1 MRLLIAE
8 DEKDLNR
15 IISKRLESEGYT
27 VDRCYDGGEALD
39 YLRTGEFDAVI
50 MDIMMPVMSHSQVG
64 RMYSK
69 SGFMVKC
76 FPRVNLLRTER
87 GMGLGKEPPPYWGR
101 TRLGLGC

>member
-50 MDIMMPVMSHSQVG
+50 MDIMMPVMSGLDVLRCMRNEKDKTPVLLLTAKDSIAD
-64 RMYSK
+64 
-69 SGFMVKC
+69 
-76 FPRVNLLRTER
+76 RVIGLEPELRII
-87 GMGLGKEPPPYWGR
+87 L
-101 TRLGLGC
+101 